1 MSTDINEDYE
11 LECSWIGESMSIKE
25 ASTYVETSQFLSCLI
40 DRVEVGFCQNGES
53 VSSGG
58 FVHGID
64 VPVVGTKGL

>member
-1 MSTDINEDYE
+1 MSTEDYE
-11 LECSWIGESMSIKE
+11 LECSWIEESMSIKE

-40 DRVEVGFCQNGES
+40 DGVEVGFCQNGES
-53 VSSGG
+53 VSSEG